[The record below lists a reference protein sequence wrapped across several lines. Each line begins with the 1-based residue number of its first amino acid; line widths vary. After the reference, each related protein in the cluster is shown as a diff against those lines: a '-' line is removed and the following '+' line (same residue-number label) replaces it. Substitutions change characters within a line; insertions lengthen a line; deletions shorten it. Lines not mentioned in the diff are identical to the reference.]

1 MAARG
6 VSGGLSLFERV
17 GVPYECWDA
26 DTIRQ
31 RVPGL
36 DSGRYGP
43 PKLVTD
49 EAFWT
54 DADGEFGAYFTP
66 DGGFIDDPQLAT
78 RNLIAAAKLRGAEV
92 QLREE
97 VVAILQKK
105 ARVQGVKLRTG
116 SVIDSPIVVNV
127 AGPHSSRVN
136 SLAGVPIY
144 DRTSLGGFYVA
155 IGTSRNQFKNA
166 PVVGRFMATL
176 ICACGNGHD
185 HDADPV
191 VVQGRF
197 TRNAI
202 NLGHCSRLRQP
213 YADSAFNVMG

>member
-1 MAARG
+1 MSESVLHTSAG
-6 VSGGLSLFERV
+6 MLT
-17 GVPYECWDA
+17 P
-26 DTIRQ
+26 
-31 RVPGL
+31 
-36 DSGRYGP
+36 SGRGCQAWIRDGMVRP
-43 PKLVTD
+43 SSLRMKHSGRMLTASSVPTSPLT
-49 EAFWT
+49 
-54 DADGEFGAYFTP
+54 ADSSMTRSWRQGISSP
-66 DGGFIDDPQLAT
+66 RRSCGGQKFSS
-78 RNLIAAAKLRGAEV
+78 G
-92 QLREE
+92 EE

-213 YADSAFNVMG
+213 HADSAFNVMG